1 MNKYDPNGNSPLMVQ
16 VIHKAGDDGKLAV
29 GTTFR
34 FKSGTGYTVQADGSV
49 RNAEGN
55 PARGKAYRKKLK
67 KIRRAMRQ
75 SVGVQASACPEVQ
88 S

>member
-34 FKSGTGYTVQADGSV
+34 FRSGTGYTVQADGSL
-49 RNAEGN
+49 RNADGK
-55 PARGKAYRKKLK
+55 PARGKAYKKKLK
-67 KIRRAMRQ
+67 KIQRAMREQ
-75 SVGVQASACPEVQ
+75 QRDAAPTQPEVQ